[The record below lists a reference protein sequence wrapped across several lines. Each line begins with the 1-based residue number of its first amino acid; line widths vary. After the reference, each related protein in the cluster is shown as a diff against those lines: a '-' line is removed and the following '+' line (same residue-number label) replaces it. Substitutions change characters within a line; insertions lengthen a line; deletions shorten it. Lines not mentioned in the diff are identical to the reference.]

1 MVKQAPKVRLKEL
14 KIAHRKQRIVANKY
28 ADWLSASFPMLELY
42 SGQYV
47 IGDWFRQ
54 IS

>member
-1 MVKQAPKVRLKEL
+1 MVKNIPQQRLKEL
-14 KIAHRKQRIVANKY
+14 KKEHRKKRIVANKY
-28 ADWLSASFPMLELY
+28 ADWLSASFPILELY

-47 IGDWFRQ
+47 IGDWFRR

>member
-1 MVKQAPKVRLKEL
+1 MVRNAPKVRLKAL
-14 KIAHRKQRIVANKY
+14 KKEHRKKKIVADKY

-47 IGDWFRQ
+47 IGDWFRR